1 MKPGNRA
8 SQLTLDVN
16 VSCAL
21 QFARF
26 FGMGKKKQKPDE
38 DGKPPKGKKR

>member
-1 MKPGNRA
+1 MPGNFV

-16 VSCAL
+16 LPHAL

-38 DGKPPKGKKR
+38 DDKPPKGKKR